1 MHRHGKEGV
10 ERRKNSTTHFSI
22 KGLDPFGVCTK
33 KEKKKKNNSND
44 KQYHLKKNVVTN
56 QSEAGTVIPIRWQQ
70 QKNVFFFL
78 KRKTVLWRKCTI
90 QYAYMTNVIKRRREL
105 SQSHQQDSVFRVV
118 FRLIRRQYSK
128 KKWIGHFFLWVS
140 TCEKSQMQT
149 FDLCITGEK
158 KRSSAPILWGVL
170 WRNNSETSDYWFIF
184 QLFWVMGV
192 PCLNFKEPINW
203 NSKMHFGDLG
213 VVYSLKTENWISKML
228 FGELGEI

>member
-1 MHRHGKEGV
+1 MI
-10 ERRKNSTTHFSI
+10 NSTIWKKMWSLTKVKPELSFQYDSNNRRMFFFFSQTQNCI
-22 KGLDPFGVCTK
+22 VTEMYNSICIHDQRNK
-33 KEKKKKNNSND
+33 KEERIVAIKSTRQCLPCCFPLD
-44 KQYHLKKNVVTN
+44 QAPVF
-56 QSEAGTVIPIRWQQ
+56 
-70 QKNVFFFL
+70 QKEMNWTFL
-78 KRKTVLWRKCTI
+78 
-90 QYAYMTNVIKRRREL
+90 
-105 SQSHQQDSVFRVV
+105 F
-118 FRLIRRQYSK
+118 
-128 KKWIGHFFLWVS
+128 VS
-140 TCEKSQMQT
+140 
-149 FDLCITGEK
+149 FDLWKVPNANFRPLYHWRK